1 MQSQFSTGSST
12 KPDPL
17 SSLVSSGTITQTQ
30 SDAVKSALQAAMQS
44 HAGATTTN
52 PMDSLVSN
60 RAITQN
66 QENTINSV
74 FVAAMQAYGANQMT

>member
-30 SDAVKSALQAAMQS
+30 SDAVKSAFQAAHKS
-44 HAGATTTN
+44 SSTTKTD
-52 PMDSLVSN
+52 PLASLVTN
-60 RAITQN
+60 GTITQN

-74 FVAAMQAYGANQMT
+74 FAAAMQAYGANQIT